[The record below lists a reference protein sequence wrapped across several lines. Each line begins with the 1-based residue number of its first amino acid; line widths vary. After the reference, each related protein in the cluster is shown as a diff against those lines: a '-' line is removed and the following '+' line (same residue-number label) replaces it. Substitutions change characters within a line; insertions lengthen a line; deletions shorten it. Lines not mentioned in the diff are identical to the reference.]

1 MPDPNDYTVGWIC
14 ALHVEYVAAQEFLD
28 EEHEAPNF
36 VAPNDTNDYTLGAI
50 GKHKVVI
57 AVLPDGEYG
66 TASAA
71 VVATNLLHSFPNI
84 RIGLMVGI
92 GGGAPND
99 AHDIHLGDIVVS
111 ATRTGESGVFQ
122 YDFGKT
128 IQNKDFQHTR
138 VFGQPPS
145 TLRTAIAGL
154 QAQYK
159 RKGHRLA
166 EAING
171 ILERNVRLRPE
182 FGRPQPETDRLL
194 KRDITHDPRGC
205 ADFFDNPA
213 IHYGVIASANQLM
226 KDATIRDKLAADKN
240 VLCFEM
246 EAAGLMDQF
255 PCLVIRGICDYSDS
269 HKSKEWQGYAAL
281 AAAAYA
287 RDLLRRTHSST
298 IQAETRMSGILS
310 QALTAI
316 RYKLDTN
323 QDQELLEWLAPVNPE
338 STHVRASKLPA
349 SGTGS
354 WFIDNDL
361 RRWLGQDGYPT
372 FLVLRGKS
380 GAGKTTL
387 FANVVQRLDSMRK
400 GQSNT
405 CLAYFYCT
413 LGNAASQEPVNI
425 IGSLAAQLS
434 FAIPSI
440 LDDLRPIFA
449 EAKRESSIVIM
460 IDAIN
465 ESTQWK
471 EIIRSLLTFSEQ
483 LKDIHILVS
492 TTKDVAS
499 LNELCPEAK
508 IVDMKPATVQHDI
521 AAYVHQY
528 LENDETLKIINSD
541 VKADIKSIVVNSAL
555 GSFRWVQLSLENLS
569 IQRTKSSIYQALR
582 ALPGSLQDIYATI
595 LDRISLADQK
605 LVREALSWLSFAKR
619 PLTLRELNEA
629 VVFEESYTAI
639 DEYNLLISSRILP
652 RISQGLI
659 ELDNDQVYLAHSS
672 IKEFLTSDWIRDSKV
687 RYFGLDSETAHKD
700 IMRKCISYLC
710 LDYFRCGYATSDSLV
725 SDCLK
730 ARPLLEYAAYFWAT
744 ERLPQKGNFGF
755 WVQILIPDADPEDLA
770 VTQPLYYAA
779 SFGLV
784 PVVKAILDS
793 VPDLEIDSP
802 GGRHGST
809 PLFVASNSYAVDP
822 SSGYTVYSFA
832 MQYDH
837 HLEALLAEYVPHNSL
852 KGHGL
857 GILRRSKVVLVD
869 P

>member
-57 AVLPDGEYG
+57 AVLPD
-66 TASAA
+66 
-71 VVATNLLHSFPNI
+71 
-84 RIGLMVGI
+84 
-92 GGGAPND
+92 
-99 AHDIHLGDIVVS
+99 
-111 ATRTGESGVFQ
+111 
-122 YDFGKT
+122 
-128 IQNKDFQHTR
+128 
-138 VFGQPPS
+138 
-145 TLRTAIAGL
+145 
-154 QAQYK
+154 
-159 RKGHRLA
+159 
-166 EAING
+166 
-171 ILERNVRLRPE
+171 
-182 FGRPQPETDRLL
+182 
-194 KRDITHDPRGC
+194 
-205 ADFFDNPA
+205 
-213 IHYGVIASANQLM
+213 
-226 KDATIRDKLAADKN
+226 
-240 VLCFEM
+240 
-246 EAAGLMDQF
+246 
-255 PCLVIRGICDYSDS
+255 
-269 HKSKEWQGYAAL
+269 
-281 AAAAYA
+281 
-287 RDLLRRTHSST
+287 
-298 IQAETRMSGILS
+298 
-310 QALTAI
+310 
-316 RYKLDTN
+316 
-323 QDQELLEWLAPVNPE
+323 
-338 STHVRASKLPA
+338 
-349 SGTGS
+349 
-354 WFIDNDL
+354 
-361 RRWLGQDGYPT
+361 
-372 FLVLRGKS
+372 
-380 GAGKTTL
+380 
-387 FANVVQRLDSMRK
+387 
-400 GQSNT
+400 
-405 CLAYFYCT
+405 
-413 LGNAASQEPVNI
+413 GNAASQEPVNI

-492 TTKDVAS
+492 TTEDVAS

-528 LENDETLKIINSD
+528 LENDETLKIINSG

-569 IQRTKSSIYQALR
+569 IQRTKSLIYQALR

-605 LVREALSWLSFAKR
+605 LVRDALSWLSFAKR

-639 DEYNLLISSRILP
+639 DEGNLLISSRILP

-725 SDCLK
+725 SDCLVK

-784 PVVKAILDS
+784 PVVNAILDS

-809 PLFVASNSYAVDP
+809 PLFVACWRRQYDVVKLLLKAGANSYVVDP
-822 SSGYTVYSFA
+822 SSGHTVYSFA

-837 HLEALLAEYVPHNSL
+837 HLEALLAEYAPHNSL